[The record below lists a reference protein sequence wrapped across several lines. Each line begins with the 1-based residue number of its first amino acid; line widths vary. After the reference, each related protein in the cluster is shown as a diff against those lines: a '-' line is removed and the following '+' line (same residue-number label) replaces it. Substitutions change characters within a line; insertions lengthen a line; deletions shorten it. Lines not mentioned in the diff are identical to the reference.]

1 MTMSNLEPAVIVK
14 LDKAGKTSGPEIKVM
29 FCPKELNISKQNNW
43 QASNSP
49 KTNAPKFD
57 FKGGGAETLKLQL
70 FFDTYIEK
78 EDVREKY
85 TNAIYGLMRIDEES
99 RDKKTKK
106 GRPPTVRFQWGKTV
120 GFNAVITNISQRFS
134 LFLPDGT
141 PVRAVLDVSFQEVQ
155 EDYKKQNPTSGG
167 VGGERL
173 WLVKDGDTLAWIA
186 FNEYADSNQW
196 RLIAEANGL
205 TQVRSLSPGTML
217 MIPNV

>member
-1 MTMSNLEPAVIVK
+1 MTMSNLEPALIVK
-14 LDKAGKTSGPEIKVM
+14 LDKAGKASGPPIKVM
-29 FCPKELNISKQNNW
+29 FRPKELNISKQNNW

-49 KTNAPKFD
+49 KTNAPKFE

-70 FFDTYIEK
+70 FFDTYIDK

-85 TNAIYGLMRIDEES
+85 TNAIYGLMRIDEAS

-141 PVRAVLDVSFQEVQ
+141 PVRAVLDVSFQEVE

-173 WLVKDGDTLAWIA
+173 WLVKDGDTLACIA
-186 FNEYADSNQW
+186 FNQYADSNHW
-196 RLIAEANGL
+196 RLIADANRL
-205 TQVRSLSPGTML
+205 TQVRTLSPGTML

>member
-1 MTMSNLEPAVIVK
+1 MSNLEPALIVK
-14 LDKAGKTSGPEIKVM
+14 LDKAGKTSGPPIKVM
-29 FCPKELNISKQNNW
+29 FRPKELNISKQNNW

-49 KTNAPKFD
+49 KTNAPKFE

-85 TNAIYGLMRIDEES
+85 TNAIYRLMRIDEES
-99 RDKKTKK
+99 RDKKTRK

-141 PVRAVLDVSFQEVQ
+141 PVRAVLDVSFQEVE

-167 VGGERL
+167 VGGERH
-173 WLVKDGDTLAWIA
+173 WLVKVGDTLAWIA
-186 FNEYADSNQW
+186 FNEYGDSNQW
-196 RLIAEANGL
+196 RLIADANGL
-205 TQVRSLSPGTML
+205 TQVRRLLPGKML

>member
-1 MTMSNLEPAVIVK
+1 MSNLEPALIVK
-14 LDKAGKTSGPEIKVM
+14 LDKAGKTSGPPIKVM
-29 FCPKELNISKQNNW
+29 FRPKELNISKQNNW

-49 KTNAPKFD
+49 KTNAPKFE

-85 TNAIYGLMRIDEES
+85 TNAIYRLMRIDEES

-141 PVRAVLDVSFQEVQ
+141 PVRAVLDVSFQEV
-155 EDYKKQNPTSGG
+155 EEEYKKQNPTSGG
-167 VGGERL
+167 VGGERH
-173 WLVKDGDTLAWIA
+173 WLVKVGDTLAMIA
-186 FNEYADSNQW
+186 FNEYGDSTQW
-196 RLIAEANGL
+196 RLIADANGL
-205 TQVRSLSPGTML
+205 TEVRRLSPGKML

>member
-1 MTMSNLEPAVIVK
+1 MSNLEPAVIVK
-14 LDKAGKTSGPEIKVM
+14 LDKAGKTSGPPIKVM
-29 FCPKELNISKQNNW
+29 FRPKELNISKQNNW

-49 KTNAPKFD
+49 KTNAPKFE

-70 FFDTYIEK
+70 FFDTYIDK

-85 TNAIYGLMRIDEES
+85 TTAIYRLMRIDEES

-141 PVRAVLDVSFQEVQ
+141 PVRAVLDVSFQEVE

-167 VGGERL
+167 VGGERH
-173 WLVKDGDTLAWIA
+173 WLVKVGDTLAFIA
-186 FNEYADSNQW
+186 FNEYGDSNQW
-196 RLIAEANGL
+196 RLIADANGL
-205 TQVRSLSPGTML
+205 TQVRRLLPGKML

>member
-1 MTMSNLEPAVIVK
+1 MSNLEPALIVK
-14 LDKAGKTSGPEIKVM
+14 LDKAGKTSGPPIKVM
-29 FCPKELNISKQNNW
+29 FRPKELNISKQNNW

-49 KTNAPKFD
+49 KTNAPKFE

-70 FFDTYIEK
+70 FFDTYIDK

-85 TNAIYGLMRIDEES
+85 TTAIYRLMRIDEES

-141 PVRAVLDVSFQEVQ
+141 PVRAVLDVSFQEVE

-167 VGGERL
+167 VGGERH
-173 WLVKDGDTLAWIA
+173 WLVKVGDTLAFIA
-186 FNEYADSNQW
+186 FNEYGDSN
-196 RLIAEANGL
+196 
-205 TQVRSLSPGTML
+205 
-217 MIPNV
+217 

>member
-1 MTMSNLEPAVIVK
+1 MSNLEPALIVK
-14 LDKAGKTSGPEIKVM
+14 LDKAGKTSGPPIKVM
-29 FCPKELNISKQNNW
+29 FRPKELNISKQNNW

-49 KTNAPKFD
+49 KTNAPKFE

-85 TNAIYGLMRIDEES
+85 TNAIYRLMRIDEES

-141 PVRAVLDVSFQEVQ
+141 PVRAVLDVSFQEVE

-167 VGGERL
+167 VGGERH
-173 WLVKDGDTLAWIA
+173 WLVKVGDTLALIA
-186 FNEYADSNQW
+186 FNEYGDSNQW
-196 RLIAEANGL
+196 RLIADANGL
-205 TQVRSLSPGTML
+205 TQVRNLLPGKML

>member
-1 MTMSNLEPAVIVK
+1 MSNLEPALIVK
-14 LDKAGKTSGPEIKVM
+14 LDKAGKTSGPPIKVM
-29 FCPKELNISKQNNW
+29 FRPKELNISKQNNW

-49 KTNAPKFD
+49 KTNSPKFE

-70 FFDTYIEK
+70 FFDTYIDK

-85 TNAIYGLMRIDEES
+85 TNAIYRLMRIDEES

-141 PVRAVLDVSFQEVQ
+141 PVRAVLDVSFQEVE

-167 VGGERL
+167 VGGERH
-173 WLVKDGDTLAWIA
+173 WLVKVGDTLALIA
-186 FNEYADSNQW
+186 FNEYGDSNQW
-196 RLIAEANGL
+196 RLIADANGL
-205 TQVRSLSPGTML
+205 TQVRRLVPGKML